1 MTLFP
6 VQCAALVELA
16 DHGGVLLQAGVGKG
30 KTLISAL
37 AATVTGAERPL
48 LVVPANL
55 KQKTIRDFRELARDW
70 RVAPI
75 RIESYEQLSRAAG
88 AQILATYRPDL
99 LILDECHKAKNP
111 AAAVTRKIRRYV
123 RETRAAGVLLRV
135 LDMSGTLGKRSILD
149 FADLARWAQPNH
161 CPLPDN
167 HAELLNWAAAVDEK
181 VAESQRAEPGALV
194 LLGGDGT
201 TPLEMARTGL
211 QSRIFSTPGYIAT
224 SSNEVANC
232 SLIVQCHQVNVSRE
246 VDDAFRTIKNW
257 QTPCGLDIASGIEM
271 WRHCRE
277 LATDFYYRW
286 KVPPP
291 LEWMAKR
298 RAWCKAV
305 RETIQH
311 NRRGLDSE
319 DDVRR
324 EVLREGE
331 KHPLWRVWDDWRE
344 IKPTFELETE
354 PVWIGTHCLDF
365 VSAWAARNVG
375 LIWTEW
381 PIVGQRLAKA
391 LGVEYYGREG
401 LNSAGR
407 AIDAPGVEDGSRCAV
422 ASIKANGTGRNLQ
435 GIWSRALVTSA
446 PPTGTECEQ
455 MIGRIHRTG
464 QVADEVVFDFMI
476 ACREQWN
483 GFLQS
488 MRDAQFHSSV
498 LGSQMKMLASG
509 KSADIVIP
517 EFNETGGAWASPRK
531 D

>member
-1 MTLFP
+1 MVLFP
-6 VQCAALVELA
+6 VQCATLVELA
-16 DHGGVLLQAGVGKG
+16 DHGGCLVQAGVGKG

-37 AATVTGAERPL
+37 AASVVDAKRPL

-55 KQKTIRDFRELARDW
+55 KQKTIRDFRELAKDW
-70 RVAPI
+70 QVRPI
-75 RIESYEQLSRAAG
+75 RIESYEQLSRTAG
-88 AQILATYRPDL
+88 AQILITYKPDL

-111 AAAVTRKIRRYV
+111 KAAVTRKLRRFIR
-123 RETRAAGVLLRV
+123 EARAAGIQIRI

-149 FADLARWAQPNH
+149 FADLARWAQPVN

-181 VAESQRAEPGALV
+181 VPAAQRAEPGALV
-194 LLGGDGT
+194 LLGGEGTDG
-201 TPLEMARTGL
+201 LEMARTGL
-211 QSRIFSTPGYIAT
+211 QSRIFSTPGFIAT
-224 SSNEVANC
+224 TSNDVANC
-232 SLIVQCHQVNVSRE
+232 SLIVECHQVHVSKE
-246 VDDAFRTIKNW
+246 VDEAFATIKRW
-257 QTPCGLDIASGIEM
+257 QTPCGLDIASGVEL

-286 KVPPP
+286 KVQPP
-291 LEWMAKR
+291 LEWMAAR
-298 RAWCKAV
+298 RAWCKGV
-305 RETIQH
+305 RETIQY

-324 EVLREGE
+324 EVVREGE
-331 KHPLWRVWDDWRE
+331 RHPLWRVWEDWRE
-344 IKPTFELETE
+344 LKPTFDLETE

-365 VSAWAARNVG
+365 VKDWASRNTG

-381 PIVGQRLAKA
+381 PIVGVRLAKA

-401 LNSAGR
+401 LNSRGQ
-407 AIDAPGVEDGSRCAV
+407 AIDAPGIEDGSRCAV

-435 GIWSRALVTSA
+435 NIWSRALVTSA

-464 QVADEVVFDFMI
+464 QPADEVVYDFMI
-476 ACREQWN
+476 ACREQFN
-483 GFLQS
+483 GFVQS
-488 MRDAQFHSSV
+488 MKDAQFHSSV

-517 EFNETGGAWASPRK
+517 EFKETGGAWAAPRK